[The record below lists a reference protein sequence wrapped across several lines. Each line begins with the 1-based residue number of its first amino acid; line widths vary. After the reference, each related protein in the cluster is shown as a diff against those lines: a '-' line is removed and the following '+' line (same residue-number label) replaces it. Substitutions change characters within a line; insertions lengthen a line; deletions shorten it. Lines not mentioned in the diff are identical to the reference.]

1 MSERKLARIH
11 VNLAIPEITVMT
23 TLVMD
28 MVSTLVIDS
37 VSTLV
42 IDLVSRAIIIV
53 VHVTVV
59 SPYFDLRKLGIEING
74 SLMPSKWRRLLWP
87 NVG

>member
-1 MSERKLARIH
+1 MFMAISAQNKKCLQREVSERKLARIH

-23 TLVMD
+23 TLVID

-59 SPYFDLRKLGIEING
+59 SPYFDL
-74 SLMPSKWRRLLWP
+74 
-87 NVG
+87 

>member
-11 VNLAIPEITVMT
+11 VNLAIPEIIVMT
-23 TLVMD
+23 TLVID

-37 VSTLV
+37 VFTLV

-59 SPYFDLRKLGIEING
+59 SPYFDL
-74 SLMPSKWRRLLWP
+74 
-87 NVG
+87 